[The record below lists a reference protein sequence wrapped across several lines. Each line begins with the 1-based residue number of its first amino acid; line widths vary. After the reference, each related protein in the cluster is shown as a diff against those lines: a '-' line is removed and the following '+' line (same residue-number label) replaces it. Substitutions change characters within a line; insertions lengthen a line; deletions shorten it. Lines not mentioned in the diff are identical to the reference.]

1 MTANRKRILIPGA
14 LLAAVLAGPAAAADA
29 GPAGPLFIGAGQVPV
44 AGRAGDPGEIFGLD
58 LTPDDCAETHLANQA
73 LGGLLG
79 GVVGGLIGSG
89 IGKGGGNTAATIG
102 GAVLGA
108 LGGATLGT
116 RVAEAGEACL
126 PEPDAGAAWANPDAA
141 ATTGAPVRLT
151 GR

>member
-1 MTANRKRILIPGA
+1 MTVKGNWLLISGA
-14 LLAAVLAGPAAAADA
+14 MLAAALASPAAAA
-29 GPAGPLFIGAGQVPV
+29 GSGTAGPLFVGAGEVP
-44 AGRAGDPGEIFGLD
+44 AAGDPGEIFGFD

-73 LGGLLG
+73 MGGLLG

-126 PEPDAGAAWANPDAA
+126 PEPDATASWSNPDAA
-141 ATTGAPVRLT
+141 PTSSAPIRLVD
-151 GR
+151 R